1 MFEGKGGLV
10 VSLYF
15 GDDKL
20 ARHSIALET
29 FSCARL
35 RKKHRDMQ

>member
-1 MFEGKGGLV
+1 MFEGKDNLV

-20 ARHSIALET
+20 LTLRSISLET
-29 FSCARL
+29 FSCN
-35 RKKHRDMQ
+35 

>member
-1 MFEGKGGLV
+1 MFEGKDKLV

-20 ARHSIALET
+20 ALHSISLET
-29 FSCARL
+29 FFCTRV
-35 RKKHRDMQ
+35 RKKQTDIQ